1 MAGKDHP
8 PFSSPWEI
16 QRFLSAIPY
25 NSKEECKSP
34 KRVLAERNAHC
45 FEGALFAASR
55 LRELGYPPLLMDLR
69 AWNDDDHVIA
79 LFKERGRWGA
89 VAKSNFTTL
98 RFREPVYRT
107 LRELAM
113 SYFDFYFNTLGQ
125 KTLRAYSRPLKLSRF
140 DEKNWTETEDD
151 LDEAGEDRGG
161 EEELDAVVL
170 HQRHDD
176 QRHGAGGGGDHPRP
190 AAGEGD
196 DDGDRERGVEPDLG
210 VDTGDDRERD
220 RLGDERERDDEP
232 AEHLGAQ
239 AGGGGEGVAEGRD
252 DAGGRRFRDGMRH
265 ETYRNGRVGGEQL
278 DKGNAWT

>member
-79 LFKERGRWGA
+79 LFKERGCWGA

-125 KTLRAYSRPLKLSRF
+125 KTLRAYSRPLKLSQF

-151 LDEAGEDRGG
+151 LEYIGDAFSKLPYYEL
-161 EEELDAVVL
+161 LDAEQVARLV
-170 HQRHDD
+170 
-176 QRHGAGGGGDHPRP
+176 
-190 AAGEGD
+190 EV
-196 DDGDRERGVEPDLG
+196 DGDLLKAGLIG
-210 VDTGDDRERD
+210 SN
-220 RLGDERERDDEP
+220 P
-232 AEHLGAQ
+232 AGLYVPE
-239 AGGGGEGVAEGRD
+239 AE
-252 DAGGRRFRDGMRH
+252 
-265 ETYRNGRVGGEQL
+265 
-278 DKGNAWT
+278 

>member
-1 MAGKDHP
+1 MENNHAP
-8 PFSSPWEI
+8 AFSSPWEI

-25 NSKEECKSP
+25 NPKEECKSP

-125 KTLRAYSRPLKLSRF
+125 KTLRAYSRPLKLAQF
-140 DEKNWTETEDD
+140 DGKNWMETDVDLVYIGDAFRALPYYELLDSDQVAHLVEVDED
-151 LDEAGEDRGG
+151 LLKAGLMGSNP
-161 EEELDAVVL
+161 
-170 HQRHDD
+170 
-176 QRHGAGGGGDHPRP
+176 AGLYVP
-190 AAGEGD
+190 AAE
-196 DDGDRERGVEPDLG
+196 
-210 VDTGDDRERD
+210 
-220 RLGDERERDDEP
+220 
-232 AEHLGAQ
+232 
-239 AGGGGEGVAEGRD
+239 
-252 DAGGRRFRDGMRH
+252 
-265 ETYRNGRVGGEQL
+265 
-278 DKGNAWT
+278 